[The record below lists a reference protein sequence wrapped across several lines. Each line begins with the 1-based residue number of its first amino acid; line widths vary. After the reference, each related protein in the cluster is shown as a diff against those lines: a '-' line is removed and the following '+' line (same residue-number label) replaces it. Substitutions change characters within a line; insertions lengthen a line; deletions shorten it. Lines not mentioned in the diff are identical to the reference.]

1 MLKSSQSPKQ
11 AVHKLRR
18 GRAGLFLPDALCL
31 KKKVLTDS
39 WAPGPYS
46 ARVQCGCLANEV
58 DYRDYNQ
65 TGNISVL
72 MCQSSWENLPV
83 LQCQRGLFSFRL
95 VLFIFFFF
103 FLPYNNT
110 EPCHRVPRVALR
122 HAGLWQLLG
131 EGVMVGNLTM
141 GSIPRPPVNTEGNPK
156 CTNYLLLANVAV
168 KCRFNP
174 AVFNLSIII
183 QRKVDFKLGLNPHFA
198 PKCINGHWVWPC
210 PTSSALT
217 SPSPLGPF

>member
-1 MLKSSQSPKQ
+1 MRKSAQIPKQ
-11 AVHKLRR
+11 AVHKLQR

-83 LQCQRGLFSFRL
+83 LQCQSGHFSFRL
-95 VLFIFFFF
+95 VH

-110 EPCHRVPRVALR
+110 ESCHSVPRAALR
-122 HAGLWQLLG
+122 RLKLVTVNGRRSYGGKSHHGSNSKAPGGHGGHSKTHKLSP
-131 EGVMVGNLTM
+131 VGFL
-141 GSIPRPPVNTEGNPK
+141 
-156 CTNYLLLANVAV
+156 AV
-168 KCRFNP
+168 KCGRFNL

-183 QRKVDFKLGLNPHFA
+183 HWKVGFMLGLNPHFA
-198 PKCINGHWVWPC
+198 LKCINGHHVWPC
-210 PTSSALT
+210 PTSMALP
-217 SPSPLGPF
+217 SPSPVRSF